1 MSCGIAEKEEL
12 INARLQ
18 QYHQHIITIAELF
31 KNVLRQIEVTTVD
44 DDQNITYSI
53 IRGNLH
59 MRPHANAPLRP
70 MRLCIVGPCGSGKST
85 QSKIMAKHYGL
96 VHVNVSIL
104 LRNHQRAMGMPTEEI
119 PLEYVSDEELCELV
133 GKRLSELDCI
143 RKGWA
148 VDGFPRTQR
157 QAEYLRQA
165 HFWPSRLGHLRA
177 SEEEIVNRVS
187 GQRRIDP
194 VTSAVYYR
202 LPTNDVV
209 QQRLVQAPHDKFEN
223 VKERYK
229 MYAENINTVIAMLP
243 RVSFTVN
250 ADEDIP
256 LVSKNLQTKM
266 DLPLPSELAQD
277 AKDADDA

>member
-1 MSCGIAEKEEL
+1 M
-12 INARLQ
+12 
-18 QYHQHIITIAELF
+18 
-31 KNVLRQIEVTTVD
+31 
-44 DDQNITYSI
+44 
-53 IRGNLH
+53 
-59 MRPHANAPLRP
+59 
-70 MRLCIVGPCGSGKST
+70 
-85 QSKIMAKHYGL
+85 
-96 VHVNVSIL
+96 
-104 LRNHQRAMGMPTEEI
+104 
-119 PLEYVSDEELCELV
+119 
-133 GKRLSELDCI
+133 
-143 RKGWA
+143 
-148 VDGFPRTQR
+148 
-157 QAEYLRQA
+157 
-165 HFWPSRLGHLRA
+165 
-177 SEEEIVNRVS
+177 NRVS

-243 RVSFTVN
+243 RVSFSVN